1 VHNVAI
7 VIDSTTSITDEY
19 KKKYNITTVPV
30 NLIIEGRI
38 YLDGIDLQ
46 PQEYYP
52 MLKRAKK
59 LPTTSA
65 PPPASF
71 LEAYSKAS
79 NESRDVLCVCISS
92 KMSAV
97 YNVARQAAEM
107 AAQSLPDIDVKVF
120 DAHTAAGA
128 AGFIALEA
136 ARAAADGGSMKQVI
150 KAAQRVKSKVQ
161 MISMLDT
168 LDYLAKGG
176 RISRPAAWF
185 GNLFNIKPILQT
197 KTEEGTASHLDK
209 VRSRKKGIDRLISIM
224 KERVGDSAVHV
235 NVQHADAYDQ
245 AAAMKERIASE
256 FNCAELFLTD
266 FTVTMGTHTGP
277 GLLVLAFYM
286 DD

>member
-1 VHNVAI
+1 MHNIAI
-7 VIDSTTSITDEY
+7 VIDSTTTIPKEY
-19 KKKYNITTVPV
+19 IEKYNITVVPV
-30 NLIIEGRI
+30 NLIIGGRI
-38 YLDGIDLQ
+38 YLDGVDLQ
-46 PQEYYP
+46 PHEYYP
-52 MLKRAKK
+52 MLKKAKK

-65 PPPASF
+65 PPPTSF
-71 LEAYSKAS
+71 LEAYRRAS
-79 NESRDVLCVCISS
+79 SGQKDVLCVCISS

-107 AAQSLPDIDVKVF
+107 ASESLPDIDVKVF

-136 ARAAADGGSMKQVI
+136 ARAADDGGNMKQVI
-150 KAAQRVKSKVQ
+150 EAVQRVKSKVQ

-168 LDYLAKGG
+168 LEYLAKGG
-176 RISRPAAWF
+176 RISRPTAWF

-197 KTEEGTASHLDK
+197 KTEEGTASHLGK
-209 VRSRKKGIDRLISIM
+209 VRSRRKGIDRLISIM
-224 KERVGDSAVHV
+224 KERVGESAVHV

-277 GLLVLAFYM
+277 GLLVLAFYT

>member
-1 VHNVAI
+1 MHNVAI
-7 VIDSTTSITDEY
+7 IIDSTTTIPKDYIE
-19 KKKYNITTVPV
+19 KYNITVVPV

-46 PQEYYP
+46 PHEYYP
-52 MLKRAKK
+52 MLKKAKK

-65 PPPASF
+65 PPPTSF
-71 LEAYSKAS
+71 LEAYRQAS
-79 NESRDVLCVCISS
+79 NGQKDILCICISS

-107 AAQSLPDIDVKVF
+107 ASESLPDVDVKVF

-128 AGFIALEA
+128 SGFIALEA
-136 ARAAADGGSMKQVI
+136 ARAAADGGNMKQVI
-150 KAAQRVKSKVQ
+150 EAAQRVKSKVQ

-168 LDYLAKGG
+168 LEYLAKGG

-197 KTEEGTASHLDK
+197 KTEEGTASHLNK

-224 KERVGDSAVHV
+224 KDRVGESPVHV
-235 NVQHADAYDQ
+235 NVQHADAHDQ
-245 AAAMKERIASE
+245 AASMKERIASE

-277 GLLVLAFYM
+277 GLLVLAFYT